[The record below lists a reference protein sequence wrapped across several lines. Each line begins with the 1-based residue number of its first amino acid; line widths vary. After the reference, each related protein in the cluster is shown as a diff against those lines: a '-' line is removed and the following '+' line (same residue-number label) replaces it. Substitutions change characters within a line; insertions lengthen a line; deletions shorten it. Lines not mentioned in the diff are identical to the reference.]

1 MVDVLNVDRT
11 IRLWYMKTLLD
22 KEHKLVV
29 VQYYLLIWQ
38 TVNINCHSEL
48 NLRSGQLV

>member
-1 MVDVLNVDRT
+1 MNVDRT

-29 VQYYLLIWQ
+29 VSTI
-38 TVNINCHSEL
+38 C
-48 NLRSGQLV
+48 